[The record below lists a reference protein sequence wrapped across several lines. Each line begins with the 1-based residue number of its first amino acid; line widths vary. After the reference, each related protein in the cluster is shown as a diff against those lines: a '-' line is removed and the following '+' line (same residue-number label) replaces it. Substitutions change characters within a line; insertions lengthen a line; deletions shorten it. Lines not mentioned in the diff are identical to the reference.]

1 MTEAPR
7 TKVPVP
13 SLARRLASVW
23 WRHVRVYSSSLV
35 SNALPPFLEP
45 LIFLAGIGLGL
56 GQYIVSM
63 DGLPYI
69 QFLAVGLVLTSAM
82 YTASFEN
89 TFGTFIRLEFDKV
102 YDGMQAASLTARD
115 LMWGELLFTATKGA
129 FFAGAVIVIL
139 ACFGLVTTPW
149 MLLGVPLGFLTAAMF
164 GTLAMLV
171 TSFVTN
177 INHFN
182 FYFTLFVS
190 PLFFFSGV
198 VFPLGQ
204 LPESVR
210 WVAGLMPLTHPVEL
224 MRLVSGGHTLFG
236 PLVNLLYIAL
246 WIPLVGTLAV
256 NRMRRRLV
264 T

>member
-1 MTEAPR
+1 MSR
-7 TKVPVP
+7 VPVP
-13 SLARRLASVW
+13 SLYRRLASVW

-69 QFLAVGLVLTSAM
+69 QFLAVGLVLTSSM

-102 YDGMQAASLTARD
+102 YDGMQSASLTARD

-129 FFAGAVIVIL
+129 FFAGAVLFVL

-149 MLLGVPLGFLTAAMF
+149 MLLGILLGFLTAAMF

-182 FYFTLFVS
+182 FYFTLFIS

-204 LPESVR
+204 LPDNLR

-224 MRLVSGGHTLFG
+224 MRLISGGNTLFG
-236 PLVNLLYIAL
+236 PAINLLYMAI
-246 WIPLVGTLAV
+246 WIPLVGGFAV
-256 NRMRRRLV
+256 ERMRNRLV
-264 T
+264 S

>member
-1 MTEAPR
+1 MSDVRPP
-7 TKVPVP
+7 VPVP
-13 SLARRLASVW
+13 SLARRLGAVW

-35 SNALPPFLEP
+35 SNAIPPFMEP

-56 GQYIVSM
+56 GKYIVSM

-102 YDGMQAASLTARD
+102 YDGMQAASLTAAD

-129 FFAGAVIVIL
+129 FFAGAVLTIL
-139 ACFGLVTTPW
+139 SCFGLVTTPW
-149 MLLGVPLGFLTAAMF
+149 MLLGIPLGFLTAGMF
-164 GTLAMLV
+164 GALAMLV
-171 TSFVTN
+171 TSFVSN

-182 FYFTLFVS
+182 FYFTLFIS

-198 VFPLGQ
+198 VFPLSQ
-204 LPESVR
+204 LPEGLR
-210 WVAGLMPLTHPVEL
+210 WVAGLMPLTHPIEL
-224 MRLVSGGHTLFG
+224 MRLASGGHSLFG
-236 PLVNLLYIAL
+236 PAVNLVYILVFAGG
-246 WIPLVGTLAV
+246 VGTLAV
-256 NRMRRRLV
+256 GRMRKRLV

>member
-1 MTEAPR
+1 MSR
-7 TKVPVP
+7 VPVP
-13 SLARRLASVW
+13 SMARRLGSVW
-23 WRHVRVYSSSLV
+23 WRHVRVYSSSLF

-56 GQYIVSM
+56 GQYIVTM

-102 YDGMQAASLTARD
+102 YDGMLASSLTFVD
-115 LMWGELLFTATKGA
+115 LMGGELLFTATKGA
-129 FFAGAVIVIL
+129 FFASAVIAIL

-149 MLLGVPLGFLTAAMF
+149 MLLGIPLGFLTAGMF

-182 FYFTLFVS
+182 FYFTLFIS

-198 VFPLGQ
+198 IFPLGQ
-204 LPESVR
+204 LPENLR
-210 WVAGLMPLTHPVEL
+210 WIAGLMPLTHPVEL
-224 MRLVSGGHTLFG
+224 IRLASGGHSIFG
-236 PLVNLLYIAL
+236 LGANLAYIAVF
-246 WIPLVGTLAV
+246 IPVVGALAV
-256 NRMRRRLV
+256 RRMRRRLV
-264 T
+264 S